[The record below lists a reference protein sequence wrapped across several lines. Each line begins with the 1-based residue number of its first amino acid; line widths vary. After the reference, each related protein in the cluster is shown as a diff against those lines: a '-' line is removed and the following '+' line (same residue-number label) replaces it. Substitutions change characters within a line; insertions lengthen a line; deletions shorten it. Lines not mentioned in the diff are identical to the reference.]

1 MPSIVSAAELRSI
14 LGVSSALYNDAYLS
28 DIIDTAEQVIL
39 PMLTKYSSAID
50 MVDLEDNIATY
61 SILGTNNFSKGQ
73 SVVIT
78 GVGSP
83 FNGTFTILESSNIDV
98 DSFIIRSSSR
108 IYLDGSYRKV
118 NGYFTVALN
127 NADIL
132 RRNVIPSGLATL
144 SGASTYVGVSA
155 VESAILVVSVEV
167 FQSRVAP
174 GGQIEG
180 VDFTPTPYRM
190 GRSLFNRTVGL
201 LGPYIDVES
210 IVQ

>member
-1 MPSIVSAAELRSI
+1 MPSIVQVAELRSI
-14 LGVSSALYNDAYLS
+14 LGVSSALYNDAYLA

-39 PMLTKYSSAID
+39 PMLTRYAQPID
-50 MVDLEDNIATY
+50 AVELEDNVATFHT
-61 SILGTNNFSKGQ
+61 LGAHEFSLTQ

-78 GVGSP
+78 GCGSP
-83 FNGTFTILESSNIDV
+83 FNGTFTITAIPDDYEFS
-98 DSFIIRSSSR
+98 
-108 IYLDGSYRKV
+108 
-118 NGYFTVALN
+118 VALT
-127 NADIL
+127 NADIVK
-132 RRNVIPSGLATL
+132 RNVIPSGLATL

-155 VESAILVVSVEV
+155 VESAVLVVSVEV

-190 GRSLFNRTVGL
+190 GRSLFNRCVGL

>member
-1 MPSIVSAAELRSI
+1 MPTIVQVAELRSI
-14 LGVSSALYNDAYLS
+14 LGVSSALYNDAYLA

-39 PMLTKYSSAID
+39 PMLTRYAQPID
-50 MVDLEDNIATY
+50 AVELEDNVATFHT
-61 SILGTNNFSKGQ
+61 LGAHEFSLTQ

-78 GVGSP
+78 GCGSP
-83 FNGTFTILESSNIDV
+83 FNGTFTITAVPDDYEFS
-98 DSFIIRSSSR
+98 
-108 IYLDGSYRKV
+108 
-118 NGYFTVALN
+118 VAIT
-127 NADIL
+127 NADIIK
-132 RRNVIPSGLATL
+132 RNVIPSGLATL

-155 VESAILVVSVEV
+155 VESAVLVVSVEV

-180 VDFTPTPYRM
+180 VDFSPTPFRM
-190 GRSLFNRTVGL
+190 GRSLFNRCVGL